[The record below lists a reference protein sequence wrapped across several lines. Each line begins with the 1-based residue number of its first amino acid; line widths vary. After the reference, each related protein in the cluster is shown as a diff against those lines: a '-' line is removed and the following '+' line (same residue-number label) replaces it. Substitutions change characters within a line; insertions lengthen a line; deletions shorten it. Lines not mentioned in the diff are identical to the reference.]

1 MQTRK
6 TINQKTQNVLRMEE
20 ALAAGGVLAGK
31 PENDGA
37 LGVVAGAYR
46 SSVAKLGNI
55 AVQQAMQFY
64 QAEHGEM
71 PANYDEFMKWIIKP
85 GQPDGIELAMLPY
98 YQEYSYDEESRQLVV
113 VEFPARDNRRV
124 WSLGVT
130 RLGQVPGGGF
140 GSSVISGLEGFLDGL
155 CWSCRRRLSPPGRR
169 RRPVGKRVC
178 RPRVKTAGDL
188 LARDGGSVV
197 SARSRRRWSLR
208 SRRCRLL
215 SGRTNCR
222 KRVATTL
229 MIAAAIGPI

>member
-1 MQTRK
+1 MALVRLSAVVCLVALVGCVDPPADPNATASPGAASGSSEGTGGPVQTRK

-113 VEFPARDNRRV
+113 VEFPAKKEQRQQETT
-124 WSLGVT
+124 GA
-130 RLGQVPGGGF
+130 
-140 GSSVISGLEGFLDGL
+140 SGL
-155 CWSCRRRLSPPGRR
+155 
-169 RRPVGKRVC
+169 
-178 RPRVKTAGDL
+178 
-188 LARDGGSVV
+188 
-197 SARSRRRWSLR
+197 
-208 SRRCRLL
+208 
-215 SGRTNCR
+215 
-222 KRVATTL
+222 
-229 MIAAAIGPI
+229 